1 MTEKKPTYLEQQ
13 LEAVI
18 KKRTGC
24 YDFHFSKGKNQV
36 R

>member
-18 KKRTGC
+18 KKEQDVH
-24 YDFHFSKGKNQV
+24 DFHFSKGKNQV